1 MNKQYKVCKQCG
13 RMLRIDAYRK
23 YVSRSKG
30 KYETTTGHHTVC
42 RECENFNQ
50 QVNNAYSKP
59 AEMRSNA
66 QELLLDKAKH
76 LYEELHRR
84 GLEPKGR
91 YAVEVLGLNNKTGK
105 LGAADSYIASVL
117 NGNSGRGGKGKD
129 KDLQERGHELL
140 EMELTQEPEVYQD
153 LVDTWREEIV
163 GPDGRVS
170 AEYLD
175 LFNAVAERI
184 DTYEDNYTW

>member
-50 QVNNAYSKP
+50 QVNNAYSRP

-91 YAVEVLGLNNKTGK
+91 YAAEVLGLNNKTGK
-105 LGAADSYIASVL
+105 FGAADNYIASVL
-117 NGNSGRGGKGKD
+117 NCNSGVVGKD
-129 KDLQERGHELL
+129 KDLQEQGQELL
-140 EMELTQEPEVYQD
+140 EMELTQEPEVYQG
-153 LVDTWREEIV
+153 LVDKWREQLV

>member
-50 QVNNAYSKP
+50 QVNNAYSRP

-91 YAVEVLGLNNKTGK
+91 YAAEVLGLNNKTGK
-105 LGAADSYIASVL
+105 VGAADSYIATILSHK
-117 NGNSGRGGKGKD
+117 SGAISKDKD
-129 KDLQERGHELL
+129 KDLQEQGQELL

-153 LVDTWREEIV
+153 LVDKWREQLV

-170 AEYLD
+170 AEYLE